1 MKKPENAL
9 NVEHMNMKD
18 GGKQPFMRDT
28 TWNGQ
33 VQCMVTDEGIQKGL
47 KTVLRERGVDT
58 SGMNASRIKQ
68 ELQQFPAS

>member
-9 NVEHMNMKD
+9 NVEHMNVKD

-33 VQCMVTDEGIQKGL
+33 VQCMVTDEGIQNSVGRLTGL
-47 KTVLRERGVDT
+47 TIK
-58 SGMNASRIKQ
+58 SRFFKPSIINRSI
-68 ELQQFPAS
+68 LS